1 MADITRLKKNLT
13 DSLSHLKSTKM
24 IPPEEGETRKN
35 LGMKVMFD
43 EYANKM
49 LEYVDIAD
57 EIDWNELTASE
68 FVTSIQTTIGKL

>member
-1 MADITRLKKNLT
+1 
-13 DSLSHLKSTKM
+13 M

-35 LGMKVMFD
+35 LGMKEMFD
-43 EYANKM
+43 EYADKM

-68 FVTSIQTTIGKL
+68 FVTSIQTTIGNL

>member
-1 MADITRLKKNLT
+1 
-13 DSLSHLKSTKM
+13 M
-24 IPPEEGETRKN
+24 IPPEDGESSKN